1 MIKKHQSPSFIA
13 KNVPLLLMINKAKPN
28 VFWSIFSMNC
38 PHCRHGRMY
47 RNSNPWNLKKVFDMP
62 EKCEECGQPFE
73 LECEGLLA
81 IALQHETDHLDGT
94 VFVDHLSSLKR
105 ELIRRRMKKL
115 KAEHASEKPEDVK
128 KAAQHR
134 SAL

>member
-1 MIKKHQSPSFIA
+1 M
-13 KNVPLLLMINKAKPN
+13 
-28 VFWSIFSMNC
+28 
-38 PHCRHGRMY
+38 
-47 RNSNPWNLKKVFDMP
+47 
-62 EKCEECGQPFE
+62 
-73 LECEGLLA
+73 
-81 IALQHETDHLDGT
+81 QHEHDHLEGT

-115 KAEHASEKPEDVK
+115 KADRASETPEEVR